1 MEMDGQ
7 NRSFEVRALELHSQ
21 YAWDYNW
28 IIKTMDFMKN
38 LDFNTLVLHRNDF
51 IDLIIYPGK
60 YFGYEGNAGDTIF
73 ETYSHIFRKLYRY
86 TPTRRSGPYQ
96 RRAFLKRVLEQAK
109 RRGIDVYIE
118 NKELYFPDILLEFY
132 PNLVHNGHICATDP
146 FWLEFLRVK
155 YRDFFREFPEV
166 AGIITAPATGES
178 RVSIKSNRCQCERCR
193 SARKEEWFDNVLRAM
208 YAPIHEAGKTLVV
221 RDFVFDPQAHGEIA
235 EVMERLPEDVVISL
249 KNTPHDYYPTFP
261 DNSRIGNVGNHR
273 QWIEYDAMG
282 QYFGWGI
289 AIADLTGDYRR
300 RMGYAMQKGATGAV
314 IRTDWESLDG
324 HTAFGTPNRIN
335 LYAGAMLAAD
345 PGVLDRDIY
354 LRFLRSENWLKDDL
368 TPTET
373 DEAARWFGR
382 LMGGTWEA
390 TRRMLYVQGCVFSD
404 SSLMPVSFAHAFW
417 LAEEKNSLKVWDP
430 SKADALAPDGNTWKR
445 P

>member
-60 YFGYEGNAGDTIF
+60 YFGYEGNARDTIF

-155 YRDFFREFPEV
+155 YRDIFS
-166 AGIITAPATGES
+166 GIS
-178 RVSIKSNRCQCERCR
+178 R
-193 SARKEEWFDNVLRAM
+193 
-208 YAPIHEAGKTLVV
+208 G
-221 RDFVFDPQAHGEIA
+221 G
-235 EVMERLPEDVVISL
+235 
-249 KNTPHDYYPTFP
+249 
-261 DNSRIGNVGNHR
+261 GNHHR
-273 QWIEYDAMG
+273 PG
-282 QYFGWGI
+282 H
-289 AIADLTGDYRR
+289 RR
-300 RMGYAMQKGATGAV
+300 
-314 IRTDWESLDG
+314 E
-324 HTAFGTPNRIN
+324 P
-335 LYAGAMLAAD
+335 
-345 PGVLDRDIY
+345 
-354 LRFLRSENWLKDDL
+354 RFHQIQPL
-368 TPTET
+368 
-373 DEAARWFGR
+373 
-382 LMGGTWEA
+382 
-390 TRRMLYVQGCVFSD
+390 
-404 SSLMPVSFAHAFW
+404 PV
-417 LAEEKNSLKVWDP
+417 
-430 SKADALAPDGNTWKR
+430 
-445 P
+445 